1 MNRIV
6 YVLHSGGAIGA
17 DITWEIIGRRFGLT
31 EFNHYF
37 IEGYK
42 TPKGNA
48 SIKLT
53 DELQKVI
60 DADLIKANKSLK
72 RSYPTRN
79 AYVNNLLRRN
89 WFQVANSN
97 SIFAISRIED
107 NKVSGGTGW
116 AVQMAID
123 KEIPVFVFCQLARK
137 WFKYSSRFWID
148 CETPELTRNFAGIGT
163 REIDDHGIKAIED
176 VYKKTFKIK
185 KGEFNTP
192 LF

>member
-1 MNRIV
+1 MNKK

-42 TPKGNA
+42 TTKGNA
-48 SIKLT
+48 SIKMT

-89 WFQVANSN
+89 WFQVARSE
-97 SIFAISRIED
+97 SVFAISKIE
-107 NKVSGGTGW
+107 NGLVSGGTGW

-123 KEIPVFVFCQLARK
+123 KGIDVFCFCQLAKRWHK
-137 WFKYSSRFWID
+137 HVNGFWIVI
-148 CETPELTRNFAGIGT
+148 EAPTLTENFAGIGT
-163 REIDDHGIKAIED
+163 REINEDGIKAIED
-176 VYKKTFKIK
+176 VYNKTFNIK
-185 KGEFNTP
+185 KS
-192 LF
+192 

>member
-1 MNRIV
+1 MNKKYI
-6 YVLHSGGAIGA
+6 LHSGGAIGA

-42 TPKGNA
+42 TTKGNA
-48 SIKLT
+48 SIKMT

-60 DADLIKANKSLK
+60 DADLVKANKSLK

-89 WFQVANSN
+89 WFQVARSE
-97 SIFAISRIED
+97 SVFAISKIE
-107 NKVSGGTGW
+107 NGLVSGGTGW

-123 KEIPVFVFCQLARK
+123 KGIDVFCFCQLAKRWHK
-137 WFKYSSRFWID
+137 HVNGFWIVM
-148 CETPELTRNFAGIGT
+148 ETPTLTENFAGIGT
-163 REIDDHGIKAIED
+163 REINDDGIKAIED
-176 VYKKTFKIK
+176 VYRKAFEIK
-185 KGEFNTP
+185 KVED
-192 LF
+192 

>member
-1 MNRIV
+1 MNKIV

-17 DITWEIIGRRFGLT
+17 DITWEIIGRRFGLK

-42 TPKGNA
+42 TTKGNA
-48 SIKLT
+48 SISMT

-89 WFQVANSN
+89 WFQVARSN
-97 SIFAISRIED
+97 SVFAISRIE
-107 NKVSGGTGW
+107 NGLVSGGTGW

-123 KEIPVFVFCQLARK
+123 KGIDVFCFCQLVKK
-137 WFKYSSRFWID
+137 WHKYTNGFWIVT
-148 CETPELTRNFAGIGT
+148 ETPTLTENFAGIGT
-163 REIDDHGIKAIED
+163 REIDESGIKAIED
-176 VYKKTFKIK
+176 VYSKTFNIK
-185 KGEFNTP
+185 KAED
-192 LF
+192 